1 MEELLYTKVLIF
13 TAGVAVIGFIEWYVF
28 RNKKI
33 AFRIKYHPIMML
45 IGALMFGVLGAV
57 VIYDNNSP
65 VYISVF
71 FLIGSLAVGIV
82 DILKRQ
88 ICSNCGYESN
98 GFAING
104 LFTRYKYCPKCGSS
118 YMLGSSKKGY

>member
-1 MEELLYTKVLIF
+1 MEESLYTKALIF
-13 TAGVAVIGFIEWYVF
+13 IAGVVVIGLIEWYVF
-28 RNKKI
+28 RNKSI

-65 VYISVF
+65 VYITGFVV
-71 FLIGSLAVGIV
+71 IGSLAVGIV

-98 GFAING
+98 EFAING
-104 LFTRYKYCPKCGSS
+104 LFTRYEYCPKCGSS
-118 YMLGSSKKGY
+118 YKVDSSKKVY